1 MKYDIFSVVTA
12 VVGKKN
18 WSGFNQPK
26 LRDLGPLSD
35 KKLELLTTNC
45 DLLNLPKSYGGNGWG
60 IPSIY
65 GDILKA
71 QRAQRTKARLTQAQR
86 PYGPS
91 ISVKL
96 EGLGKVPGAEF
107 AGKILQMFGRQF
119 GKFNA
124 HFWGF
129 EYDMM

>member
-1 MKYDIFSVVTA
+1 MEEMA
-12 VVGKKN
+12 G
-18 WSGFNQPK
+18 GFP
-26 LRDLGPLSD
+26 PFMATSF
-35 KKLELLTTNC
+35 
-45 DLLNLPKSYGGNGWG
+45 
-60 IPSIY
+60 
-65 GDILKA
+65 
-71 QRAQRTKARLTQAQR
+71 AQRTKARLTQAQR

>member
-71 QRAQRTKARLTQAQR
+71 QRAQRTKARLNVRMGRASR
-86 PYGPS
+86 SSWKVLAKFLEPS
-91 ISVKL
+91 SREKYYRCSAANSASSMHI
-96 EGLGKVPGAEF
+96 
-107 AGKILQMFGRQF
+107 FG
-119 GKFNA
+119 
-124 HFWGF
+124 
-129 EYDMM
+129 DSSMI